1 MMTFLKFNQYFQ
13 KTYQVNEAVYKEF
26 PDKRKASP
34 MPKEYI
40 QYNGLNL
47 VFRILVNS
55 LAGKEVETDE
65 EAVEYDL
72 DDEVT
77 FSLKIISI
85 FQILGPSL
93 AGTNQRE
100 TQKRKAKADN
110 REVAGERN

>member
-1 MMTFLKFNQYFQ
+1 
-13 KTYQVNEAVYKEF
+13 
-26 PDKRKASP
+26 